1 MKLATFSTPT
11 DSSPRVGVVTGDG
24 SAIVDLAVA
33 LSQTGFDPTV
43 ARSMQDVIEGGQAC
57 LAAIRTAI
65 ALYADDPIAIGVVK
79 LHAPLPRPVQI
90 RDCMCFE
97 EHLVGSSQAA
107 MRMFGL
113 TEPSERSRKM
123 HEIFKL
129 RPIYYKANRMAV
141 VGPDTAVHWPSYS
154 KIMDYELEMGCV
166 IGKTGRNI
174 LRDDARAHIFGFM
187 IFNDFSARDTQG
199 MEMESGLGPSK
210 SKDFDGANAMGPWIV
225 TIDEFYPDSAVMTVR
240 VNGEVRS
247 IGNSSSMTV
256 TFEDLIAFISTNET
270 LHAGEILGSGT
281 VGGGCGLEAGKLL
294 ADGDVIELEVEGIGT
309 LRNTVFAAKQ
319 ENQV

>member
-33 LSQTGFDPTV
+33 LSQAGFDPKV

-174 LRDDARAHIFGFM
+174 SRDDARAHIFGFM

>member
-11 DSSPRVGVVTGDG
+11 DSFPRVGIVTGDG

-33 LSQTGFDPTV
+33 LSQAGFDPKA
-43 ARSMQDVIEGGQAC
+43 ARSMQDVIEGGQDC
-57 LAAIRTAI
+57 LATIRTAI
-65 ALYADDPIAIGVVK
+65 EAYAGDPLAIGVVT
-79 LHAPLPRPVQI
+79 LHAPLPRPMQI

-97 EHLVGSSQAA
+97 EHLVGSTQAV
-107 MRMFGL
+107 MRLSGQI
-113 TEPSERSRKM
+113 EPSERSRKM
-123 HEIFKL
+123 REIFKV

-141 VGPDTAVHWPSYS
+141 VGPDAEVHWPAYS
-154 KIMDYELEMGCV
+154 TMMDYELEMGCV
-166 IGKTGRNI
+166 IGKTGRDI
-174 LRDDARAHIFGFM
+174 SRDDARAHIFGFM

-256 TFEDLIAFISTNET
+256 KFEDLIAFISTSET

>member
-1 MKLATFSTPT
+1 MKLATFSTPQF
-11 DSSPRVGVVTGDG
+11 SSPRVGVVIGND
-24 SAIVDLAVA
+24 SAIVDLAIA
-33 LSQTGFDPTV
+33 LSLAGFDPHV
-43 ARSMQDVIEGGQAC
+43 ARSMQDVIEGGVDCIAT
-57 LAAIRTAI
+57 IRTAI
-65 ALYADDPIAIGVVK
+65 ERYTGDPFLISEVT
-79 LHAPLPRPVQI
+79 LHAPLPRPVQM

-107 MRMFGL
+107 MRLSGQ
-113 TEPSERSRKM
+113 TQPSERSRKM
-123 HEIFKL
+123 HDIFKL

-141 VGPDTAVHWPSYS
+141 VGPNTDVRWPAYS
-154 KIMDYELEMGCV
+154 KVMDYELEMGCV
-166 IGKTGRNI
+166 IGKPGRDI
-174 LRDDARAHIFGFM
+174 SRDDARSHIFGFM

-225 TIDEFYPDSAVMTVR
+225 TIDEFYPDNAAMTVR

-247 IGNSSSMTV
+247 VGNSSTMTV
-256 TFEDLIAFISTNET
+256 KFEDLIAFISNSET

-294 ADGDVIELEVEGIGT
+294 ADGDVVELEIEGIGK
-309 LRNTVFAAKQ
+309 LRNRVFAAKQ
-319 ENQV
+319 ED

>member
-107 MRMFGL
+107 MRMFGQ

-247 IGNSSSMTV
+247 VGNSSSMTV
-256 TFEDLIAFISTNET
+256 KFEDLIAFISTSET

>member
-11 DSSPRVGVVTGDG
+11 DSFPRVGIVTGDG

-33 LSQTGFDPTV
+33 LSQAGFDPKA
-43 ARSMQDVIEGGQAC
+43 ARSMQDVIEGGQDC
-57 LAAIRTAI
+57 LATIRTAI
-65 ALYADDPIAIGVVK
+65 EAYAGDPLAIGVVT
-79 LHAPLPRPVQI
+79 LHAPLPRPMQI

-97 EHLVGSSQAA
+97 EHLVGSTQAV
-107 MRMFGL
+107 MRLSGQI
-113 TEPSERSRKM
+113 EPSERSRKM
-123 HEIFKL
+123 HEIFKV

-141 VGPDTAVHWPSYS
+141 VGPDTEVHWPAYS
-154 KIMDYELEMGCV
+154 TMMDYELEMGCV
-166 IGKTGRNI
+166 IGKTGRDI
-174 LRDDARAHIFGFM
+174 SRDDARAHIFGFM
-187 IFNDFSARDTQG
+187 IFNDFSARETQG

-256 TFEDLIAFISTNET
+256 KFEDLIAFISTSET

>member
-1 MKLATFSTPT
+1 MKLATFTTQQDPN
-11 DSSPRVGVVTGDG
+11 PRVGVVTDKDR
-24 SAIVDLAVA
+24 AIVDLALA
-33 LSQTGFDPTV
+33 LSQAGYDPSV
-43 ARSMQDVIEGGQAC
+43 AGSMQDVIEGGPDCIAM
-57 LAAIRTAI
+57 IRTAI
-65 ALYADDPIAIGVVK
+65 DSYLGHVLQIGEVR
-79 LHAPLPRPVQI
+79 LLAPLPRPVQI

-107 MRMFGL
+107 MRL
-113 TEPSERSRKM
+113 TGQNQPSERSRKM
-123 HEIFKL
+123 HEIFKV
-129 RPIYYKANRMAV
+129 RPIYYKSNRMAV
-141 VGPDTAVHWPSYS
+141 VGPDTQIHWPAYS
-154 KIMDYELEMGCV
+154 KLMDYELEMGCV
-166 IGKTGRNI
+166 IGKTGRDISRN
-174 LRDDARAHIFGFM
+174 DARAHIFGFM

-256 TFEDLIAFISTNET
+256 KFEDLIAFISTSET

-294 ADGDVIELEVEGIGT
+294 ADGDMIELEVEGIGT

>member
-33 LSQTGFDPTV
+33 LSQAGFDPKV

>member
-33 LSQTGFDPTV
+33 LSQAGFDPKV

-57 LAAIRTAI
+57 LATIQSAI
-65 ALYADDPIAIGVVK
+65 AVYADDPIAIGVVT

-154 KIMDYELEMGCV
+154 TVMDYELEMGCV

-174 LRDDARAHIFGFM
+174 SRDDARAHIFGFM

-247 IGNSSSMTV
+247 VGNSSSMTV
-256 TFEDLIAFISTNET
+256 KFEDLIAFISTSET

-294 ADGDVIELEVEGIGT
+294 ADGDVVDLEVEGIGT

>member
-1 MKLATFSTPT
+1 MKLATFSTGQIPL
-11 DSSPRVGVVTGDG
+11 PELGVVTVQD
-24 SAIVDLAVA
+24 SAVVDLAVA
-33 LSQTGFDPTV
+33 LSQAEFDPRV
-43 ARSMQDVIEGGQAC
+43 AGSMQDVIEGGADG
-57 LAAIRTAI
+57 LAMIRTAI
-65 ALYADDPIAIGVVK
+65 DNYAGEPLPIGEVK

-107 MRMFGL
+107 MRLFGQ
-113 TEPSERSRKM
+113 TQPSERSRKM
-123 HEIFKL
+123 HEVFKV

-141 VGPDTAVHWPSYS
+141 IGPDTDVHWPAYS
-154 KIMDYELEMGCV
+154 KVMDYELEMGCV
-166 IGKTGRNI
+166 IGKTGRDI
-174 LRDDARAHIFGFM
+174 SRDDARAHIFGFM

-225 TIDEFYPDSAVMTVR
+225 TIDEFYPHRAAMTVR

-247 IGNSSSMTV
+247 VGNSSSMTV
-256 TFEDLIAFISTNET
+256 KFEDLIAFISTSET

-281 VGGGCGLEAGKLL
+281 VGGGCGLEAGNLL
-294 ADGDVIELEVEGIGT
+294 ADGDAIELEIEGIGV
-309 LRNTVFAAKQ
+309 LRNRVFAAKQ
-319 ENQV
+319 EDKL

>member
-1 MKLATFSTPT
+1 MKLATFSTGQDPT
-11 DSSPRVGVVTGDG
+11 PRVGVVTVQD
-24 SAIVDLAVA
+24 SAVVDLAIA
-33 LSQTGFDPTV
+33 LSQAGFDPRV
-43 ARSMQDVIEGGQAC
+43 AGSMQDVIEGGADG
-57 LAAIRTAI
+57 LAMIRTAI
-65 ALYADDPIAIGVVK
+65 DNFAGEPLPIGEVK

-107 MRMFGL
+107 MRLFGQNQ
-113 TEPSERSRKM
+113 PSERSRKM
-123 HEIFKL
+123 HEVFKV

-141 VGPDTAVHWPSYS
+141 IGPDTDVHWPAYS
-154 KIMDYELEMGCV
+154 KVMDYELEMGCV
-166 IGKTGRNI
+166 IGKTGRDI

-225 TIDEFYPDSAVMTVR
+225 TIDEFYPHSAAMTVR

-247 IGNSSSMTV
+247 VGNSSSMTV
-256 TFEDLIAFISTNET
+256 IFEDLIAFISTSET

-294 ADGDVIELEVEGIGT
+294 ADGDVIELEIEGIGV
-309 LRNTVFAAKQ
+309 LRNRVFAAKQ
-319 ENQV
+319 KDNS

>member
-174 LRDDARAHIFGFM
+174 SRDDARAHIFGFM

-247 IGNSSSMTV
+247 VGNSSSMTV
-256 TFEDLIAFISTNET
+256 KFEDLIAFISTSET

>member
-33 LSQTGFDPTV
+33 LSQAGFDPKV

-107 MRMFGL
+107 MRMFGQ

-174 LRDDARAHIFGFM
+174 SRDDARAHIFGFM

-247 IGNSSSMTV
+247 VGNSSSMTV
-256 TFEDLIAFISTNET
+256 KFEDLIAFISTSET

>member
-1 MKLATFSTPT
+1 MKLATFTTQQDPK
-11 DSSPRVGVVTGDG
+11 PRVGVVTDKDR
-24 SAIVDLAVA
+24 AIVDLALA
-33 LSQTGFDPTV
+33 LSQAGSDPSV
-43 ARSMQDVIEGGQAC
+43 AGSMQDVIEGGPDC
-57 LAAIRTAI
+57 LAMIRTAI
-65 ALYADDPIAIGVVK
+65 DSYLGHVLQIGEVR
-79 LHAPLPRPVQI
+79 LLAPLPRPVQI

-107 MRMFGL
+107 MRL
-113 TEPSERSRKM
+113 TGQNQPSERSRKM
-123 HEIFKL
+123 HEIFKV

-141 VGPDTAVHWPSYS
+141 VGPDTQIHWPAYS
-154 KIMDYELEMGCV
+154 KLMDYELEMGCV
-166 IGKTGRNI
+166 IGKTGRDISRN
-174 LRDDARAHIFGFM
+174 DARAHIFGFM

-256 TFEDLIAFISTNET
+256 KFEDLIAFISTSET

-294 ADGDVIELEVEGIGT
+294 AHGDVIELEVEGIGT
-309 LRNTVFAAKQ
+309 LRNKVFAAKQ
-319 ENQV
+319 EDQV

>member
-33 LSQTGFDPTV
+33 LSQAGFDPKV

-107 MRMFGL
+107 MRMFGQ

-174 LRDDARAHIFGFM
+174 SRDDARAHIFGFM

-225 TIDEFYPDSAVMTVR
+225 TIDEFYPDSAAMTVR

-247 IGNSSSMTV
+247 VGNSSSMTV
-256 TFEDLIAFISTNET
+256 KFEDLIAFISTSET

>member
-174 LRDDARAHIFGFM
+174 SRDDARAHIFGFM

>member
-1 MKLATFSTPT
+1 MKLATFSTRHDP
-11 DSSPRVGVVTGDG
+11 SPRVGVVTDNDC
-24 SAIVDLAVA
+24 AIVDLAMA
-33 LSQTGFDPTV
+33 LSGAGFDPNV
-43 ARSMQDVIEGGQAC
+43 ATSMQDVIEGGADC
-57 LAAIRTAI
+57 LATIRTAI
-65 ALYADDPIAIGVVK
+65 ETFAGDPLPVDEVK
-79 LHAPLPRPVQI
+79 LFAPLPRPVQL

-107 MRMFGL
+107 MRLFGH
-113 TEPSERSRKM
+113 TKPSERSQKM

-141 VGPDTAVHWPSYS
+141 VGPDTDVHWPAYS
-154 KIMDYELEMGCV
+154 KVMDYELEMGCV
-166 IGKTGRNI
+166 IGKAGRDI
-174 LRDDARAHIFGFM
+174 SREDARAHIFGFM

-225 TIDEFYPDSAVMTVR
+225 TIDEFYPDSAAMTVR

-247 IGNSSSMTV
+247 VGNSRTMTV
-256 TFEDLIAFISTNET
+256 KFEDLIAFISRSET
-270 LHAGEILGSGT
+270 LYPGEILGSGT

-294 ADGDVIELEVEGIGT
+294 ADGDVIELEIEGIGV
-309 LRNTVFAAKQ
+309 LRNKVFAA
-319 ENQV
+319 

>member
-33 LSQTGFDPTV
+33 LSQAGFDPKV

-57 LAAIRTAI
+57 LATIQSAI
-65 ALYADDPIAIGVVK
+65 AVYADDPIAIGVVT

-154 KIMDYELEMGCV
+154 TVMDYELEMGCV

-174 LRDDARAHIFGFM
+174 SRDDARAHIFGFM

-247 IGNSSSMTV
+247 VGNSSSMTV
-256 TFEDLIAFISTNET
+256 KFEDLIAFISTSET

>member
-24 SAIVDLAVA
+24 NAIVDLAVA
-33 LSQTGFDPTV
+33 LSHAGFDPTL
-43 ARSMQDVIEGGQAC
+43 AHSMQDVIEGGQDC
-57 LAAIRTAI
+57 LATIRTAI
-65 ALYADDPIAIGVVK
+65 ETYSDDPLAIAAVT
-79 LHAPLPRPVQI
+79 LHAPLLRPVQI

-107 MRMFGL
+107 MRMFGQ
-113 TEPSERSRKM
+113 TQPSERSRKM

-141 VGPDTAVHWPSYS
+141 VGPDMAVQWPSYS
-154 KIMDYELEMGCV
+154 KVMDYELEMGCV

-174 LRDDARAHIFGFM
+174 SRNDARAHIFGFM

-247 IGNSSSMTV
+247 VGNSSSMTV
-256 TFEDLIAFISTNET
+256 KFEDLIAFISTSET
-270 LHAGEILGSGT
+270 LYAGEILGSGT

-309 LRNTVFAAKQ
+309 LRNTVFAAKL